1 MLAERLEKTQEREVI
16 QPELVLAVIF
26 SQKYSVPSGFS
37 LACQVA
43 VIWVWES
50 AVKVKLEGILAKVYF
65 EEVAEKE
72 DSLLTASLAL
82 T

>member
-1 MLAERLEKTQEREVI
+1 V
-16 QPELVLAVIF
+16 PAVVF
-26 SQKYSVPSGFS
+26 SQKYSVPAGLE

-50 AVKVKLEGILAKVYF
+50 AVKVRLAGILDRVYLD
-65 EEVAEKE
+65 EVAEKV
-72 DSLLTASLAL
+72 DSLPAVSLAL